1 MIISSR
7 RDPYGMAV
15 RRTHTAGSLRL
26 APLVLRVP
34 FINSPLPS
42 PSLPSTFPPRAPRSS
57 DLRVLKPWWRLSLIL
72 GCCLTVTWLTFSIWH
87 IEGAVVAC
95 QSHGENA
102 RESFGNNTLPDTPG
116 PIMIKDERGR
126 TRWTVSIPPDHI
138 VPLSPSTYARIC
150 METWD
155 LAAHVSLI
163 TNTKSRTIDGQ
174 LYRFHYQDKN
184 FIDIV
189 DAQELGLLPSNYPT
203 QFPAKTMAGLGRQE
217 HSTEDLPPCKKSLT
231 FVLELDDA
239 GFGVALMGLWMAYG
253 LAKEEG
259 RAFFIDDSN
268 WAYGKYTT
276 YFKAPP
282 LPTCHP
288 PFMSQRIPC
297 PLQARHLL
305 VSPSTFRWIFNKN
318 FSERFESRHKT
329 GVDRQKPIFSLLRT
343 GYENLFLLSD
353 TDNAFYRKRIM
364 QLRTDRQGV
373 QVGIHIRRGDCHPL
387 EFQYEN
393 SYIPLD
399 VYTQRAEELVKSLTA
414 QSLSQAAKNTT
425 IVASDDPDV
434 YLAPEMRHVRKAQS
448 YISLISKS
456 TLGTASAT
464 PRQPVDTNSGWEGGF
479 FNGLFWSLGSPF
491 SRPRRSDSPPP
502 SKYPTSL
509 SSSSGTTHPLSGQ
522 SADTSTFTSDD
533 DQLHLQSL
541 DNALR
546 LREFV
551 GRAYILDLAVLGS
564 SDAIVCGVSS
574 VTCRLL
580 GVILGWERAIGQK
593 RWKNVD
599 GPLHWQSFIW

>member
-102 RESFGNNTLPDTPG
+102 RESFGSNTLPDTPG

-231 FVLELDDA
+231 FVLESDDA

-282 LPTCHP
+282 LPTSDT
-288 PFMSQRIPC
+288 MS
-297 PLQARHLL
+297 LTGA
-305 VSPSTFRWIFNKN
+305 SSTGFAVYFAGYSQISANGLKADI
-318 FSERFESRHKT
+318 KLALT
-329 GVDRQKPIFSLLRT
+329 KPIFSLLRT

-464 PRQPVDTNSGWEGGF
+464 PQAARGHE
-479 FNGLFWSLGSPF
+479 
-491 SRPRRSDSPPP
+491 
-502 SKYPTSL
+502 
-509 SSSSGTTHPLSGQ
+509 
-522 SADTSTFTSDD
+522 
-533 DQLHLQSL
+533 
-541 DNALR
+541 
-546 LREFV
+546 
-551 GRAYILDLAVLGS
+551 
-564 SDAIVCGVSS
+564 
-574 VTCRLL
+574 
-580 GVILGWERAIGQK
+580 
-593 RWKNVD
+593 
-599 GPLHWQSFIW
+599 